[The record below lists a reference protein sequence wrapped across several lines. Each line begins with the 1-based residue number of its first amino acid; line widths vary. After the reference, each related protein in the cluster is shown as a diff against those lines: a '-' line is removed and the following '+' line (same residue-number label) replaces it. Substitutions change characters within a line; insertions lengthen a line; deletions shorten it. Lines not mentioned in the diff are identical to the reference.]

1 MMKNF
6 SGYEQY
12 EVAKIEDYGYKENRF
27 GKNLYNVIRWIVI
40 VFAIFLMYIP
50 IFTIFLQSINSSKIT
65 SEFGTITLKWY
76 TEIFTKGS
84 LLIAIRNTIFI
95 SVWAT
100 VISTIVGTL
109 IAIGISALEKKAKR
123 HIMLLNNIPLLNADI
138 VTGIGLMLIFS
149 TLVGIFP
156 YFFGWKTMLLAH
168 IFFTLPYVVLS
179 VLPKLR
185 EIDSNLFEASLD
197 LGIKPFPSLYKVIV
211 PAIKAGIFSGMI
223 LAFTMSFDDFVISY
237 YTTGNGF
244 DNLSIWIYSSMGRK
258 SLSPSVYAFST
269 LVTLVSFVLLMVTYI
284 LRGRN
289 PSGKEVK
296 K

>member
-1 MMKNF
+1 MIKQYPL
-6 SGYEQY
+6 YEQY
-12 EVAKIEDYGYKENRF
+12 EVAKIEDYGYKEHRF
-27 GKNLYNVIRWIVI
+27 TKILYKIIRYLVII
-40 VFAIFLMYIP
+40 FAVFLMYIP
-50 IFTIFLQSINSSKIT
+50 IFTIFLQSINSSTIT
-65 SEFGTITLKWY
+65 SEFGSVTLKWY
-76 TEIFTKGS
+76 VNIFTKGS
-84 LLIAIRNTIFI
+84 LLTAIRNTVFI
-95 SVWAT
+95 SIWAT
-100 VISTIVGTL
+100 MISTLLGTL
-109 IAIGISALEKKAKR
+109 FAIGISTLERKTKR

-138 VTGIGLMLIFS
+138 VSGIGLMLIFS
-149 TLVGIFP
+149 SLVHFFP

-185 EIDSNLFEASLD
+185 EIDPNLFEASLD
-197 LGIKPFPSLYKVIV
+197 LGVKPYPSLYKVII

-269 LVTLVSFVLLMVTYI
+269 LVTIVFFALLI
-284 LRGRN
+284 ISNLLQGRRHHN
-289 PSGKEVK
+289 ENN
-296 K
+296 